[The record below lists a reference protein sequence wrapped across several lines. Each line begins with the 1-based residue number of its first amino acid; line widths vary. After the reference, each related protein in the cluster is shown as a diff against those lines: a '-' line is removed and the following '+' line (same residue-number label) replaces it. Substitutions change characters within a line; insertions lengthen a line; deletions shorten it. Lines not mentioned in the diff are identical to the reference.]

1 MSSRIQGILA
11 LLLAS
16 FSIVRA
22 QHQPAEQVYLQTDKG
37 IYEPGEDLWFKSYV
51 LDRGSLSLSGG
62 SRTLFVE
69 MFDKKDRQTHANT
82 QDTGKIRQI
91 NAKIND
97 HA

>member
-1 MSSRIQGILA
+1 
-11 LLLAS
+11 
-16 FSIVRA
+16 
-22 QHQPAEQVYLQTDKG
+22 
-37 IYEPGEDLWFKSYV
+37 
-51 LDRGSLSLSGG
+51 
-62 SRTLFVE
+62 